1 MKSFEKIA
9 IYLLPI
15 SILFSSLSIIPNRI
29 LTFTL
34 LFWILFRIKFF
45 TSFLLKK
52 KWAILIILV
61 YGAIIVFG
69 NRYISKDLLLFLSLP
84 IYFFIYQN
92 SQIEVTQIKKAY
104 VFSMFVFTLLIFTV
118 RIVSFLYDQLWQQEQ
133 WWNLFLYKKLVEQLN
148 GHPTYISMFILTAF
162 IALLDNRSRNPEYF
176 TKPWHYIILISF
188 LILMVLLAVKIF
200 FIALFLIMLTYSI
213 LNGFQKRYKESG
225 LTILVLLIIGV
236 VLYNTPGVKH
246 RLESMVVVE
255 KKDTTTSIEPDR
267 IQERMALWK
276 ASVVSIKKQPFTG
289 SSLQGISSQDLIYDR
304 ARIEYPQS

>member
-104 VFSMFVFTLLIFTV
+104 VFSMFVFTLLIFT
-118 RIVSFLYDQLWQQEQ
+118 EM
-133 WWNLFLYKKLVEQLN
+133 
-148 GHPTYISMFILTAF
+148 T
-162 IALLDNRSRNPEYF
+162 
-176 TKPWHYIILISF
+176 LI
-188 LILMVLLAVKIF
+188 
-200 FIALFLIMLTYSI
+200 T
-213 LNGFQKRYKESG
+213 
-225 LTILVLLIIGV
+225 
-236 VLYNTPGVKH
+236 
-246 RLESMVVVE
+246 
-255 KKDTTTSIEPDR
+255 
-267 IQERMALWK
+267 
-276 ASVVSIKKQPFTG
+276 
-289 SSLQGISSQDLIYDR
+289 
-304 ARIEYPQS
+304 